1 MLTYPPDPC
10 VFHPLPSA
18 PHFVGRDSELEAV
31 RAWWRQS
38 CLPVSVGA
46 AEAGHVLGQ
55 ALANQAD
62 LHAAVTILQ
71 ETRALRLRLEDPK
84 VRQTEE
90 RLKGLL
96 KRMPNQDRD

>member
-1 MLTYPPDPC
+1 M
-10 VFHPLPSA
+10 
-18 PHFVGRDSELEAV
+18 
-31 RAWWRQS
+31 
-38 CLPVSVGA
+38 
-46 AEAGHVLGQ
+46 LGQ